1 MKQNGENIKS
11 KAETQAP
18 ASNDGIRR
26 LFRHSAIYS
35 LSTSV
40 QRLQGLILT
49 PVYTST
55 KFIPQVSQYGNYGLI
70 YTFIAFMNFV
80 YLYGMDS
87 AFLRYFFL
95 GKSDRKTVFSTT
107 FLVLINTALVT
118 SALIF
123 LFARQIATVVL
134 FNPELT
140 LLVRLASGIL
150 FFDTIGNLPFLI
162 LRAEERAVT
171 YTVFR
176 MLRFSMEL
184 ALNIL
189 FVVVLRK
196 GVPGIM
202 MANLVAS
209 VLNLLIMFPFTWRYL
224 RLHINWPLLREMVA
238 FGLPFLPNGIA
249 FMMIEM
255 QDRFLVTRFLG
266 KEVMA
271 FYHANYKF
279 ASVLLLLIIGF
290 RNAWQPFF
298 LKIAR
303 QPEARKTYS
312 RILNDYLFV
321 AASLTLFILFFVRDL
336 LTLHWFGAFYLLGIH
351 YWSGIPI
358 IPWIVLSYL
367 FFGIYVIFTPAFY
380 ITKKS
385 RYMIIFTGLGAVVNL
400 VTNLLL
406 LPRLGMWGAVS
417 ATVLAYA
424 TMAGTIVVVSQRI
437 YPIPVDWRKLTG
449 TLMLVGL
456 AFVVYYIYRPAFS
469 MRLILFA
476 GMVISL
482 FYILLTHPDVPW
494 RLGLRNNISKRSD
507 GQ

>member
-1 MKQNGENIKS
+1 MENNVQHR
-11 KAETQAP
+11 ATDNNT
-18 ASNDGIRR
+18 ASGGGGIRR

-35 LSTSV
+35 ISTSV

-55 KFIPQVSQYGNYGLI
+55 KFIPQVAQYGNYGLI

-95 GKSDRKTVFSTT
+95 GKSNRKTVFSTT
-107 FLVLINTALVT
+107 FLVLLSTALAT

-123 LFARQIATVVL
+123 LLARHIAEIIL
-134 FNPELT
+134 FNENLT
-140 LLVRLASGIL
+140 LLVRLAAGIL

-162 LRAEERAVT
+162 LRAEEKAGT
-171 YTVFR
+171 YTAFR
-176 MLRFSMEL
+176 LLRFSLEL

-189 FVVVLRK
+189 FVVILRK

-202 MANLVAS
+202 MANLTAS
-209 VLNLLIMFPFTWRYL
+209 VLNLIIMFPFTWRYL
-224 RLHINWPLLREMVA
+224 RLHIEWPLLKEMVA

-303 QPEARKTYS
+303 EREAPRTYS
-312 RILNDYLFV
+312 RILNYYLLG
-321 AASLTLFILFFVRDL
+321 AASLALFILFFVRDL
-336 LTLHWFGAFYLLGIH
+336 LTLHWFGAFYVLGPR
-351 YWSGIPI
+351 YWSGIPV
-358 IPWIVLSYL
+358 IPWIVFSYL

-385 RYMIIFTGLGAVVNL
+385 RYMVVFTGLGALVNL
-400 VTNLLL
+400 LTNLWL
-406 LPRLGMWGAVS
+406 LPRMGMWGAVT
-417 ATVLAYA
+417 ATVLAYF
-424 TMAGTIVVVSQRI
+424 TMAISIIPVAQRLF
-437 YPIPVDWRKLTG
+437 PIPVQWGKLLGTLLIIGAAFGIYYIMQPALQLRLLLFILFFLALVMFLPTREERRKLIVW
-449 TLMLVGL
+449 ME
-456 AFVVYYIYRPAFS
+456 
-469 MRLILFA
+469 RLK
-476 GMVISL
+476 
-482 FYILLTHPDVPW
+482 
-494 RLGLRNNISKRSD
+494 SK
-507 GQ
+507 QE